1 MTRRNLGESLFAAFA
16 ILYFLAPGAV
26 QAQVAHPHQT
36 IKIIVAHPAGG
47 LPDTITRIVGKRL
60 QERLAQ
66 PVIVE
71 NRPGAS
77 AGIGTAALT
86 TAPADGYTFLVTD
99 GAILSINPL
108 LNAKL
113 PYNPKE
119 VLPVAFI
126 ARAPLFLAINSSLP
140 AADMKGLI
148 EYAKSNPG
156 NLGRERRCAIMCAE
170 AVWWRC

>member
-1 MTRRNLGESLFAAFA
+1 MTSQNLWAALCAGFA
-16 ILYFLAPGAV
+16 LLHLLAPGAV
-26 QAQVAHPHQT
+26 QAQAAYPNQT
-36 IKIIVAHPAGG
+36 IKIIVANPAGG

-77 AGIGTAALT
+77 AGIGTAALI

-108 LNAKL
+108 
-113 PYNPKE
+113 
-119 VLPVAFI
+119 
-126 ARAPLFLAINSSLP
+126 
-140 AADMKGLI
+140 
-148 EYAKSNPG
+148 
-156 NLGRERRCAIMCAE
+156 
-170 AVWWRC
+170 